1 MKRTVFHRLTALL
14 LILSCILSIP
24 AAGAAS
30 ANRKGYLIVT
40 YNVSVFSDT
49 GLSRRIGSVYP
60 SDEVKVNTVTDHWTH
75 ISYLIT
81 GTNRWKSGYIPT
93 STLLTQTTGTTR
105 TSRGNI
111 TAYVRPGGAKYGSV
125 YPNDTVLILGIRD
138 GCVQIKY
145 QAGVSFK
152 YAWITEQDART
163 YLFDQPQ
170 NTQSGLHSPVP
181 EGAKFSRRT
190 SDNGVLI
197 YHDINQSVTSNTPV
211 YAITDGTAYFYQ
223 YNTNGRLRSYGNY
236 VKFVSAD
243 GVYEVRYAHLSRFH
257 NMATPITQD
266 SSYPCSGAA
275 SKTLVGQRTVS
286 AGEVLAYIGTT
297 GNSSGLHLHIETY
310 VNGVRVDP
318 TNLFPQLK

>member
-1 MKRTVFHRLTALL
+1 MKRTIFHRLTALL
-14 LILSCILSIP
+14 LVLTCVLSIS
-24 AAGAAS
+24 AVGAAS
-30 ANRKGYLIVT
+30 ATRKGYLMVN

-60 SDEVKVNTVTDHWTH
+60 SDEVKVNTVTGQWTH
-75 ISYLIT
+75 ITYPIS
-81 GTNRWKSGYIPT
+81 GNRWKSGYIPT

-111 TAYVRPGGAKYGSV
+111 PAYVRPGGAKYGTV
-125 YPNDTVLILGIRD
+125 FTHDTVLILGTRD
-138 GCVQIKY
+138 GWVQIKY
-145 QAGVSFK
+145 PAGSSFK
-152 YAWITEQDART
+152 YAFITAQDAQT
-163 YLFDQPQ
+163 YLYDQPQ

-197 YHDINQSVTSNTPV
+197 YHDINRNITSNTPV

-236 VKFVSAD
+236 VKFVSRD

-275 SKTLVGQRTVS
+275 SKGYVGQRSVS
-286 AGEVLAYIGTT
+286 AGEVLGYIGTT
-297 GNSSGLHLHIETY
+297 GNSSGLHLHVEIY
-310 VNGVRVDP
+310 RNGTRIDP
-318 TNLFPQLK
+318 TELFPQLK